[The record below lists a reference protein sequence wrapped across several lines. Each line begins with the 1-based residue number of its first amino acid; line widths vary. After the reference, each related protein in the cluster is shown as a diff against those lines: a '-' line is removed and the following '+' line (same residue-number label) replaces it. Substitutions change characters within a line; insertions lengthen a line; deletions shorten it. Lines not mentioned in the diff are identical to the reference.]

1 MREALWQCPRSAAVS
16 CANVHSFGAN
26 TAMLTNDGNSSAL
39 RLTMCCHCLLVADD
53 ADNLAL
59 ACRNCNERRGN
70 RSEGRDPVTGH
81 IVPIFNP
88 RQEKWPA
95 HFVWDK
101 AKIRIFGHTP
111 IGRATI
117 ELLDLND
124 DRHDSAVIRIRQRD
138 VADGYHPPPDDPVL
152 PE

>member
-1 MREALWQCPRSAAVS
+1 MAVS
-16 CANVHSFGAN
+16 AFSRRVVRERAQLRCEYCHADERWQFIRFTIDHV
-26 TAMLTNDGNSSAL
+26 LPLSAGGS
-39 RLTMCCHCLLVADD
+39 DD

-101 AKIRIFGHTP
+101 AKIRIIGHTP
-111 IGRATI
+111 TGRATI

>member
-1 MREALWQCPRSAAVS
+1 MAVS
-16 CANVHSFGAN
+16 AFSRRVVRERAQLRCEYCHADERWQFIRFTIDHV
-26 TAMLTNDGNSSAL
+26 LPLSAGGS
-39 RLTMCCHCLLVADD
+39 DD

-88 RQEKWPA
+88 RKEKWPA
-95 HFVWDK
+95 HFVWERT
-101 AKIRIFGHTP
+101 KIRIIGHTP
-111 IGRATI
+111 TGRATI

-124 DRHDSAVIRIRQRD
+124 DRHDSAVVRIRQRD
-138 VADGYHPPPDDPVL
+138 VADRYHPPPDDPVL